1 MGGPF
6 GGLNKWEGV
15 MSACGKMYCMPLNHK
30 RVLEI
35 DPVRGVDGER
45 RRRRA
50 GAAAERERGRAA
62 GGGASETRGD
72 EPRLTS
78 ERGLSENGAPEQ
90 TSFRSLLHY
99 GGLCVT
105 RTKVD

>member
-1 MGGPF
+1 
-6 GGLNKWEGV
+6 

-35 DPVRGVDGER
+35 DPVRGVDGGAAAAER
-45 RRRRA
+45 RRRR
-50 GAAAERERGRAA
+50 RQGRAA